1 MSATQTAQTYFNAW
15 IERDAAAIVSTF
27 APGGTYE
34 DPASNGPLTG
44 DAIAAYAS
52 GLWAAFPDL
61 SFEMASVTEGAD
73 GLVAAQW
80 VMTGTNSA
88 SFMGLPPT
96 NKKIRLLGADFIRV
110 ENGKIRSVVGY
121 FDSGELPRQL
131 GLQVVV
137 QPAEIGPFRFGT
149 STAASTGKTAKPG
162 AISVTML
169 HARSPEE
176 AMNVSN
182 YSRRI
187 VPELLAIP
195 EFIGL
200 RTVAVGN
207 SMLTLTA
214 WENPEG
220 PRKLMTHGTHS
231 IAMREFFGLEIAS
244 DGYTSVWVP
253 ARINPYWVRCG
264 SCQKMVDSEKAAG
277 KCACGAALPD
287 APAYL

>member
-1 MSATQTAQTYFNAW
+1 MTPTQAAQAYFDGW
-15 IERDAAAIVSTF
+15 IQHDAKAILATF
-27 APGGTYE
+27 ADGGTYE
-34 DPASNGPLTG
+34 DPASGGPLSG
-44 DAIAAYAS
+44 EAIGSYAS

-61 SFEMASVTEGAD
+61 SFEIASVAENGN

-88 SFMGLPPT
+88 PFMGLPPSG
-96 NKKIRLLGADFIRV
+96 KKIRLIGADFIQV

-137 QPAEIGPFRFGT
+137 QPTEIGPFRFGT
-149 STAASTGKTAKPG
+149 STATSTGKTAKPG

-169 HARSPEE
+169 HARSPQEV
-176 AMNVSN
+176 ANVSN
-182 YSRRI
+182 YSRQI
-187 VPELLAIP
+187 VQEMLAIP
-195 EFIGL
+195 EFIGM
-200 RTVAVGN
+200 RGVTVGN

-214 WENPEG
+214 WENSEG
-220 PRKLMTHGTHS
+220 PRKLMTEGTHAV
-231 IAMREFFGLEIAS
+231 AMRGFFGSDLAS
-244 DGYTSVWVP
+244 DGFTSVWVP

-277 KCACGAALPD
+277 KCACGSALPD